1 MEGLS
6 LFNVIIWAI
15 AGALNLAG
23 KEIDKFSYTIMW
35 VVLMINLI
43 SDCTRAFAG

>member
-15 AGALNLAG
+15 AGAMNLAS
-23 KEIDKFSYTIMW
+23 KKIDKFSYAIMW
-35 VVLMINLI
+35 VMLMINLI
-43 SDCTRAFAG
+43 SDCVRAFSS

>member
-15 AGALNLAG
+15 IGAMNLAY
-23 KEIDKFSYTIMW
+23 KKIDKFSYAIMW
-35 VVLMINLI
+35 VVLMINLV
-43 SDCTRAFAG
+43 SDCVRAFTG